1 MDKTYLQASS
11 QEIVVNGGAPDG
23 RVDVFSY
30 GPGSDETLKQLG
42 HLFIIGH
49 AIHER
54 DDVGYAVNL
63 VAALAKR
70 EYYTDSAS
78 TPKAA
83 FTRMLKKIN
92 EVVDD
97 FFKNKGL
104 TMNIGIFAVAGENIV
119 ISKLGKFK
127 ILLARA
133 GKTIDILN
141 NVEHFEKELVEK
153 REFSNIISGRVSSH
167 DKILAYYPSAPLT
180 SRERYLKGYLLSME
194 PEAFTEKMNSIGAGN
209 TKFSGALLYINLKQ
223 IRERVQTPK
232 TEPAEMLQAQLAA
245 KPEPPA
251 RTTLSGGVAPAD
263 KSQGPTTPD
272 AKKPSDAET
281 PTEEEVGT
289 GLHQN
294 STGPVKEER
303 QEPPRIIP
311 AEFFLGKRA
320 NLITALTKK
329 MRFLNLMTPKGRAI
343 VALAAVVLIVS
354 VSLVAKSLFFIGPA
368 ERKLRQTISDAQTNL
383 KLAQTKITQSDVLG
397 ARMLLASTLSS
408 IQDLGDK
415 AGETTSQQT
424 VKEVYDMLDAIDR
437 AKDVSPSVVYQLP
450 EDVGVA
456 KLISRASDGTLV
468 VYTFDDK
475 TQTGYLLR
483 VQGETLRDKT
493 EIKDFTPT
501 ALYAGT
507 DAVILADSDNSKVAV
522 AKDGKVQKLSLEI
535 QNPVDASFYE
545 GNLYMLTAEGI
556 YKVTDIVQGKAKASP
571 WLAKDVTLATGPL
584 FITVDGN
591 INIMTTNGAV
601 TVYYKGKKI
610 GEASTTLIP
619 AASDVFTTE
628 SESPSLMLVEKQG
641 GRIYIIDKKTLSLV
655 QTLKVG
661 TTDPILSAAA
671 GPENSIYFI
680 TKDNKIWKAQ

>member
-30 GPGSDETLKQLG
+30 GPGSDEAQKQLG

-127 ILLARA
+127 ILLARG

-194 PEAFTEKMNSIGAGN
+194 QEAFTEKINSIGAGN
-209 TKFSGALLYINLKQ
+209 TKFSGALLYVNLKQ
-223 IRERVQTPK
+223 IHERVKTPK
-232 TEPAEMLQAQLAA
+232 VEPAEMLQAQLAA
-245 KPEPPA
+245 KPEPAAPGNKPQKPA
-251 RTTLSGGVAPAD
+251 ASEDQTEKQSD
-263 KSQGPTTPD
+263 IKTP
-272 AKKPSDAET
+272 S
-281 PTEEEVGT
+281 EEEEEADIM
-289 GLHQN
+289 
-294 STGPVKEER
+294 PAKEEAEGSPAIPGP

-311 AEFFLGKRA
+311 SEFFLGKRA
-320 NLITALTKK
+320 TLVTALTKK

-343 VALAAVVLIVS
+343 VALTAVIIIIS
-354 VSLVAKSLFFIGPA
+354 ASLVVKSLFFISPA
-368 ERKLRQTISDAQTNL
+368 ERKLRQTISEAQTNL

-408 IQDLGDK
+408 IQGLGDK

-424 VKEVYDMLDAIDR
+424 VKAVYDILDAIDR

-468 VYTFDDK
+468 IYAFDDK
-475 TQTGYLLR
+475 AQTGYLLR

-507 DAVILADSDNSKVAV
+507 DAVILADSENSRAAV

-535 QNPVDASFYE
+535 QNSVDASFYE

-571 WLAKDVTLATGPL
+571 WLAKNVAAVSGPL

-591 INIMTTNGAV
+591 INIMTTNGTV
-601 TVYYKGKKI
+601 LVYYKGKKI
-610 GEASTTLIP
+610 GETSTSLIP
-619 AASDVFTTE
+619 AASDLFTTE

-671 GPENSIYFI
+671 GPENSVYFI
-680 TKDNKIWKAQ
+680 TKDNKVWKAQ

>member
-1 MDKTYLQASS
+1 MEKTYLQASS

-30 GPGSDETLKQLG
+30 GPGSDEAMKQLG

-104 TMNIGIFAVAGENIV
+104 TMNIGIFAIAGENIV

-141 NVEHFEKELVEK
+141 NIEHFEKELVEK

-167 DKILAYYPSAPLT
+167 DKVLAYYPSAPLT
-180 SRERYLKGYLLSME
+180 SRERYLKSYLLSME
-194 PEAFTEKMNSIGAGN
+194 PEAFTEKINSIGAGN
-209 TKFSGALLYINLKQ
+209 TKFSGALLYVNLKQ
-223 IRERVQTPK
+223 IHERVQTPK
-232 TEPAEMLQAQLAA
+232 VEPAEILQAQLAA
-245 KPEPPA
+245 KPEPVVPA
-251 RTTLSGGVAPAD
+251 HKPQEPATSKIPAEESPDNETLVG
-263 KSQGPTTPD
+263 
-272 AKKPSDAET
+272 
-281 PTEEEVGT
+281 EEAGT
-289 GLHQN
+289 G
-294 STGPVKEER
+294 TPAKEER
-303 QEPPRIIP
+303 PAGSPATTEPQEPPRIIP
-311 AEFFLGKRA
+311 TEFFLGKRA
-320 NLITALTKK
+320 TFVTTLTKK

-343 VALAAVVLIVS
+343 VALAAVILVIS
-354 VSLVAKSLFFIGPA
+354 VSLVVKSLFFISPA
-368 ERKLRQTISDAQTNL
+368 ERKLRQTISEAQTNL

-408 IQDLGDK
+408 IQGLGDK
-415 AGETTSQQT
+415 ASEATSQQT
-424 VKEVYDMLDAIDR
+424 VKAVYGILDAIDH
-437 AKDVSPSVVYQLP
+437 AKDISPSVVYQLP
-450 EDVGVA
+450 GDVGIA

-475 TQTGYLLR
+475 AQIGYLLR

-507 DAVILADSDNSKVAV
+507 DAVILADSENSQVAV

-571 WLAKDVTLATGPL
+571 WLAKDVAPAAGPL

-591 INIMTTNGAV
+591 INIMTTSGTI

-610 GEASTTLIP
+610 GEASTSLIP

-628 SESPSLMLVEKQG
+628 SESPSLMLVQKQS

-661 TTDPILSAAA
+661 TADPILSAVA
-671 GPENSIYFI
+671 GLENSVYFV